1 MYEIGIQKMILIF
14 HQSTGILDIKKV
26 NLLVIYILENEFW
39 SMRIDE
45 NFFGNN
51 FVFLYWSYMD
61 LQELV
66 SI

>member
-51 FVFLYWSYMD
+51 FVFLYWSYME